1 MTGRQENDLKIEN
14 KTKMRL
20 KNAEPIIKN
29 YYYNFSGKT
38 AQTADAYVRYV
49 LEFKRFFQKSDLTKL
64 TASDI
69 KRYMKSIERRE
80 VNGELV
86 ENSASIRNAKLAA
99 IKDFY
104 SYLVEDRLVDYNPA
118 ASIKPPKPSALKK
131 PVYMTPK
138 EINHVKEVI
147 KSSVVLNKRGGF
159 RGKDFSNRDLA
170 IFTLGCATGLR
181 VGSIIE
187 IDICDIDFQ
196 KKIIHVVEKGE
207 RERIVP
213 VGDKTLDV
221 IKTWITDRNNLGIS
235 IDTNALFVS
244 KGGKRLDRTAVYSI
258 IKKYTSDL
266 NKNISPHKMRSSCAT
281 NLYEQTGDIYL
292 TQEILG
298 HSNIANTKRYAAV
311 SDTKLTKAATILD
324 SLY

>member
-1 MTGRQENDLKIEN
+1 MTGRQENDLKIEK
-14 KTKMRL
+14 KTELRL
-20 KNAEPIIKN
+20 KDAPPIIKN

-38 AQTADAYVRYV
+38 AMTADAYVRYV
-49 LEFKRFFQKSDLTKL
+49 LEFAKFFEGEDLTKL
-64 TASDI
+64 VASDI

-104 SYLVEDRLVDYNPA
+104 SYLVEDRLIEYSPA
-118 ASIKPPKPSALKK
+118 ASIKPPKPAALKK

-138 EINHVKEVI
+138 EINHVKKTI
-147 KSSVVLNKRGGF
+147 KTSTVLDKRGGF

-181 VGSIIE
+181 VGSLTE
-187 IDICDIDFQ
+187 INISDIDFQ
-196 KKIIHVVEKGE
+196 KKTIRVTEKGDKE
-207 RERIVP
+207 RTIP
-213 VGDKTLDV
+213 VGTKTLEV
-221 IKTWITDRNNLGIS
+221 IQDWIEDRSNLGIDIQS
-235 IDTNALFVS
+235 DALFIS
-244 KGGKRLDRTAVYSI
+244 KGGKRMHRVNVYDV
-258 IKKYTSDL
+258 IKKYTEDL
-266 NKNISPHKMRSSCAT
+266 GKNISPHKMRSSCAT

-292 TQEILG
+292 TQEVLG

-311 SDTKLTKAATILD
+311 SDAKLEKAAQILD
-324 SLY
+324 DLF